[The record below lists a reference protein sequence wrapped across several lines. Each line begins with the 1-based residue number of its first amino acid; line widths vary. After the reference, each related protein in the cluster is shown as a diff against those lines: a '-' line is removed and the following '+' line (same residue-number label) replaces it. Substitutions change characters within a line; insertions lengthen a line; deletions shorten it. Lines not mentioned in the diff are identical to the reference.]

1 MFNQPGGEM
10 DYLPNDRHQLL
21 AEAARHLRS
30 ALDLLDSVAAPAQ
43 IGAHVDLAVH
53 QLQAELCSPEQR
65 RSGTG

>member
-1 MFNQPGGEM
+1 M
-10 DYLPNDRHQLL
+10 DYSPDDRYERL
-21 AEAARHLRS
+21 AEAARHLQS

-53 QLQAELCSPEQR
+53 QLEAEIFAGEER